1 MGWWPGWNTIEGA
14 DWWHEFFWWLGI
26 ACLAGLVV
34 SEVVAKRYSTR
45 KDELVAIDQQR
56 HCGFGRSPLPLTLG

>member
-34 SEVVAKRYSTR
+34 SEVVVFHGGNIIEPARGRYLR
-45 KDELVAIDQQR
+45 RPEV
-56 HCGFGRSPLPLTLG
+56 RSFS